1 MYTKHLLSPFTLFS
15 IATLFSLACLVFIS
29 PKALRSTLRQSSME
43 RLENRIIHL
52 LKQIS
57 SNSLKSPLAVLFSLL
72 ITLYSMMINRLLT
85 SINFSFLKPPHWLTD
100 FLGDLS
106 SLEYDKT
113 LQRMLLRPS
122 FWSKIIQ
129 HADSILP
136 LLADTRPQTVM
147 FLKYCVNP
155 LLQKALPAGIM
166 SQQPEVPVSALNH
179 VIKRIK
185 ENKQVDQY
193 AQLIARITQS
203 RPLRQEDMKLLVQAS
218 IELISHAHDHEL
230 SDLLATQISDLSV
243 ASSTNNIRNTI
254 PVYAQAHTMPT
265 APSMSEEDLIHKI
278 ESLIQNPVRSTGFSL
293 LRTFA
298 TALNN
303 YVSNQT
309 RPTSPANTHGTPVE
323 QNDHDSHQGPLAQL
337 FTLPIKLFSTLA
349 SPFENMIK
357 PLKDDFLVN
366 FEHYSS
372 RPSFWKKV
380 LDRRDLIVSLGDK
393 IVWLVSLMGNND
405 ISQNNV
411 GRLISLLVKLLTND
425 KIRECDREILSRLL
439 AEIVP
444 SQLAQLSGNQPKSV
458 CFFNSLEQVK
468 QLCASLTHMLHTNKV
483 LLMEDTN
490 ISLMADLLHQTIG
503 QDATHHTTSPSGYE
517 YEPATRFANP
527 SVPVRR
533 DDLHE
538 PFAPPESYRSALGAR
553 H

>member
-1 MYTKHLLSPFTLFS
+1 MD
-15 IATLFSLACLVFIS
+15 
-29 PKALRSTLRQSSME
+29 

-72 ITLYSMMINRLLT
+72 ITLYSMMINRLHT
-85 SINFSFLKPPHWLTD
+85 TINFNFLKPPHWLTD

-106 SLEYDKT
+106 NLEYDKT
-113 LQRMLLRPS
+113 LQNMLLRPS
-122 FWSKIIQ
+122 FWLKIIQ

-136 LLADTRPQTVM
+136 LLADTRPQTVL

-155 LLQKALPAGIM
+155 LLQKILPAGIM
-166 SQQPEVPVSALNH
+166 SQQPEVVVSALNH
-179 VIKRIK
+179 VIKQIK

-193 AQLIARITQS
+193 AQLIARIAQS

-218 IELISHAHDHEL
+218 IELVSHAHDHKL

-243 ASSTNNIRNTI
+243 VCYTNNIRNTTS
-254 PVYAQAHTMPT
+254 VYTQAHTMPT
-265 APSMSEEDLIHKI
+265 APSMSEEGLIHKI
-278 ESLIQNPVRSTGFSL
+278 ESLLQNPLRSASSSL

-309 RPTSPANTHGTPVE
+309 RPTSPANTHGAPIE
-323 QNDHDSHQGPLAQL
+323 QDDHDSQQGTLAQL

-357 PLKDDFLVN
+357 PLRDDFLVN
-366 FEHYSS
+366 FEHHSS

-380 LDRRDLIVSLGDK
+380 LDRRDLLISLGDK
-393 IVWLVSLMGNND
+393 IVWLVSLTEDSNHT
-405 ISQNNV
+405 SQNNV
-411 GRLISLLVKLLTND
+411 GRLISLLVELLTND
-425 KIRECDREILSRLL
+425 KIRECDKEILSRIL

-444 SQLAQLSGNQPKSV
+444 SQLAQLSGKQPKSI

-468 QLCASLTHMLHTNKV
+468 QLCASLMHMLHDNKA

-490 ISLMADLLHQTIG
+490 ISLIADLLHQIIG
-503 QDATHHTTSPSGYE
+503 QDATHQTSSSGYE
-517 YEPATRFANP
+517 YVSSTRFTNR
-527 SVPVRR
+527 SVPTRW
-533 DDLHE
+533 DDSHE
-538 PFAPPESYRSALGAR
+538 PFALPESHRSALGAR